1 MKAVRLPPPSGA
13 VLFPFD
19 EAPSRLPLLDVPLRH
34 FQDRELYRAGLEKA
48 QDARPGEPLPAGTR
62 VVFSADAVFTAD
74 TVRALVEES
83 RERVRRAAVK
93 RGTALF
99 DFVQPLQEGTS
110 PDEDLPVPLWA
121 GPLDDV
127 AADERAPAL
136 AEAPLAVVCD
146 EDGAVLHRVPPAG
159 APPHVLR
166 VPRCTRIAG
175 RLAHW
180 LHLLNLNH
188 AVLVAERERAG
199 ATGGRNVL
207 EGEAH
212 LHPNAVVEDSLLAPG
227 VVVEHGATVL
237 RSFLGEGVRVAD
249 HAVLADC
256 VIGPGC
262 HTLVDTHMR
271 RVVALGGST
280 LSNLGTEDLL
290 LGREVFITTGVAFFG
305 YQPGTTVVVDG
316 HDTRR
321 PVLGGCVGNRVTLGA
336 RSLFAAGMAVPSG
349 AVIVGRPDEALQK
362 LDERGLARAS
372 VQLGD
377 PTRDA

>member
-1 MKAVRLPPPSGA
+1 MKAVRLPPSPGA

-19 EAPSRLPLLDVPLRH
+19 EPPERLPILDVPLRH

-48 QDARPGEPLPAGTR
+48 EDVRPGEPLPKGTR
-62 VVFSADAVFTAD
+62 LVFSADAVFTAA
-74 TVRALVEES
+74 TVRALLDEAKGG
-83 RERVRRAAVK
+83 VRRAAVK

-99 DFVQPLQEGTS
+99 DFVQPLQDETS
-110 PDEDLPVPLWA
+110 AKEDLPCPLWA

-127 AADERAPAL
+127 AADERASAL

-146 EDGAVLHRVPPAG
+146 EDGCVEHRVPPAG
-159 APPHVLR
+159 PPPHVLR
-166 VPRCTRIAG
+166 VPKVTRLAG
-175 RLAHW
+175 RLRHW

-188 AVLVAERERAG
+188 AVLVAERERLG
-199 ATGGRNVL
+199 AVEGKNVL
-207 EGEAH
+207 EGDAA
-212 LHPNAVVEDSLLAPG
+212 LHPHALVEDSLLSPG

-256 VIGPGC
+256 IIGPGC

-305 YQPGTTVVVDG
+305 HAPGGTVFVDG
-316 HDTRR
+316 QDTRR

-336 RSLFAAGMAVPSG
+336 RSLFAAGVAVPSG
-349 AVIVGRPDEALQK
+349 ALIVGRPDDALMK
-362 LDERGLARAS
+362 LDERGLARAGTH
-372 VQLGD
+372 LGN
-377 PTRDA
+377 PRRDA